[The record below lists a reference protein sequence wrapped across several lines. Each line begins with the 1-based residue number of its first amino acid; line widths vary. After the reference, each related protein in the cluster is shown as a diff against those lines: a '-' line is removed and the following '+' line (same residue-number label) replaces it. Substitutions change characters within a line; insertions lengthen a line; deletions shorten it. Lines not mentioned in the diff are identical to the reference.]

1 MLFIKNHWK
10 KFYKK
15 YIYSFDPLSTNLK
28 NTFKALLSLLITF
41 VIFYSFFRDYL
52 LWALLPTFFIS
63 QIKVGNS
70 MSSRRMN
77 MLISILIIII
87 LTPVSTISGNSLI
100 VSVLWIMIL
109 TFIAF
114 FVTVINQTYSLM
126 GMMIL
131 LAVVIPINIPGSF
144 EQGIYRSLSA
154 ASGGVISFIIFYLI
168 LPIRPQIILNTILGT
183 ALDDIL
189 DFLNINIKDKKA
201 KGFNFKEINSRKD
214 RALNAIKRLRRFP
227 VMFNL
232 APRQEGGPIA
242 SITAFSESLER
253 IIDDITAMYMS
264 FDLSE
269 EERQRL
275 APIHSQLSQ
284 LHNKTKQKFY
294 DWVKAIKKKEKL
306 PDFIQLNKEIENIQK
321 ELIDLR
327 KSKPKGFPKSSWLK
341 ALHVLYA
348 LKSLVRELSHA
359 YNNCKRSLSFSKDE
373 VTKINFKKAIENL
386 KNNFNFK
393 SEIFR
398 YSIRVAI
405 AAAIA
410 MFVSKYFD
418 VERGIWI
425 VIFVIII
432 VKSNLGNSIK
442 TGGLR
447 LLGTIIGAG
456 LSTGFVFLT
465 GIHSPVFYTFLIISV
480 FLTIF
485 LMQSPYYLAK
495 TIVITF
501 CVLLIY
507 LLLVSEDYELSL
519 IRIYNTAGAVGLGLI
534 VSYFFWP
541 NKSGKKLRSV
551 IADNFTI
558 EVKYLKTISESFLS
572 DDEKNILI
580 SDRNKLENSLKNTSN
595 TFKAAMT
602 EPRKSVVNK
611 EEIYA
616 LILHQTRIQQKLD
629 ELANLNKQPSGGELR
644 NKIEGNIQSFYNQSI
659 QCLEIFENEIRSKS
673 KPKAIPDL
681 SQSIENIR
689 TRIKEL
695 DKSGL
700 IASLPIDNILHLSS
714 YLGVLQKLALE
725 INETNKH
732 IIRLYNL

>member
-1 MLFIKNHWK
+1 MLFIKNLWG

-28 NTFKALLSLLITF
+28 NTFKTLLSLLITF
-41 VIFYSFFRDYL
+41 IIFYSFFRDYL

-63 QIKVGNS
+63 QIKVGNN

-87 LTPVSTISGNSLI
+87 LTPISTISGNSLI
-100 VSVLWIMIL
+100 VSVSWIMIL

-131 LAVVIPINIPGSF
+131 LAVVIPINLPGSF

-154 ASGGVISFIIFYLI
+154 ATGGLISFIIFYLI
-168 LPIRPQIILNTILGT
+168 LPIRPKIILNTILGT
-183 ALDDIL
+183 ALDDIS
-189 DFLNINIKDKKA
+189 DFLNINIGDKEA
-201 KGFNFKEINSRKD
+201 KGLNFKEINFRKD
-214 RALNAIKRLRRFP
+214 RALDAIKRLRQFP

-264 FDLSE
+264 FDLNE

-275 APIHSQLSQ
+275 ATIHSQLSQ
-284 LHNKTKQKFY
+284 LHNKTKKKFY

-306 PDFIQLNKEIENIQK
+306 PDFIQLNEEIETIQK
-321 ELIDLR
+321 KLIDLR

-341 ALHVLYA
+341 VLHALYA

-359 YNNCKRSLSFSKDE
+359 YDNCKRSLSFSKDE
-373 VTKINFKKAIENL
+373 VIKINLKKVIEKV
-386 KNNFNFK
+386 KNNLNFK

-410 MFVSKYFD
+410 MFISKYFHID
-418 VERGIWI
+418 KGIWI

-442 TGGLR
+442 TGVLR

-465 GIHSPVFYTFLIISV
+465 GIHSPVFYTFMIISF
-480 FLTIF
+480 FLMIF
-485 LMQSPYYLAK
+485 LIQSPYYLTK

-507 LLLVSEDYELSL
+507 FLLVSENFELSL
-519 IRIYNTAGAVGLGLI
+519 IRVYNTAVAVALGLI

-541 NKSGKKLRSV
+541 NKSGNKLRSV

-558 EVKYLKTISESFLS
+558 EAKYLKTISESFLS
-572 DDEKNILI
+572 DGEKNILI
-580 SDRNKLENSLKNTSN
+580 SDRNKLENSLKNTGN
-595 TFKAAMT
+595 IFKAAMA

-611 EEIYA
+611 EEIYT
-616 LILHQTRIQQKLD
+616 LLLHQIRIQQILD
-629 ELANLNKQPSGGELR
+629 EIANLNKQPSGEEFR
-644 NKIEGNIQSFYNQSI
+644 NKIIECLQTFYKQSI
-659 QCLEIFENEIRSKS
+659 QSLEIFENTIRSKS
-673 KPKAIPDL
+673 KPKPIPDL

-700 IASLPIDNILHLSS
+700 VATQPIDNILHLSS
-714 YLGVLQKLALE
+714 YLGDLQKLALE

-732 IIRLYNL
+732 INRLYNL